1 MRYGRANRQYAFSAS
16 LIEMVG
22 NDISDESR
30 TINALIFASIEHG
43 LDSSAFIS
51 RLTIGAAPEAF
62 QGAMGAGVLAI
73 RDRHGGAI
81 EKCAK
86 VPQEGVD

>member
-1 MRYGRANRQYAFSAS
+1 
-16 LIEMVG
+16 
-22 NDISDESR
+22 
-30 TINALIFASIEHG
+30 
-43 LDSSAFIS
+43 
-51 RLTIGAAPEAF
+51 LTIGAAPEAF